1 MWFFPLLTRV
11 EHQAFQS
18 AMARCI
24 WRMHTRIQARRTSKR
39 RSWQCDHE
47 GGATTMHLHRLHSAS
62 VAHPY
67 AMAPYPSKYV
77 HKYVH
82 FNQRSRAIAPSSLCW
97 PLISLIYL
105 LFMNSL
111 PLLFSFSLYL
121 FLFSSTFIF
130 LAQQLQLYRLLLL
143 NVLLATPARNNLSW
157 TRGNC

>member
-1 MWFFPLLTRV
+1 MVFSTLDK
-11 EHQAFQS
+11 S
-18 AMARCI
+18 
-24 WRMHTRIQARRTSKR
+24 
-39 RSWQCDHE
+39 
-47 GGATTMHLHRLHSAS
+47 GASSVPERDSMHLTHAYAHSSTSHIETAKLAVRPRGRSDDNAPAS
-62 VAHPY
+62 PTFRIRCTY

-77 HKYVH
+77 RKYVH

-121 FLFSSTFIF
+121 SLFSSTFIF
-130 LAQQLQLYRLLLL
+130 LAQHLQLYRLLLL

-157 TRGNC
+157 PRGNC